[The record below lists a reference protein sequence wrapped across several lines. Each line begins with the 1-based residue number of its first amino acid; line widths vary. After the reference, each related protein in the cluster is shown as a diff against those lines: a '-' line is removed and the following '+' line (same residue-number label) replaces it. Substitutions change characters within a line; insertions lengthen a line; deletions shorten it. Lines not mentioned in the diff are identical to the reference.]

1 MPNRQAE
8 SGRHMTMKFSEH
20 PDRIDVRYVAKLA
33 RMALS
38 DDETTLL
45 QGQLEDILAY
55 VDELKQLDLT
65 GVHLTDINSD
75 AQTTWRE
82 DEPQVGLSRDAAL
95 ANAPLAR
102 HGQFVVPK
110 VVE

>member
-1 MPNRQAE
+1 
-8 SGRHMTMKFSEH
+8 MTMKFSEQ
-20 PDRIDVRYVAKLA
+20 PDRIDVRYVAKLS

-38 DDETTLL
+38 DDEATLL

-55 VDELKQLDLT
+55 VDELKQLDVS
-65 GVHLTDINSD
+65 GVELADMD
-75 AQTTWRE
+75 GEAQTVWRE
-82 DEPQVGLSRDAAL
+82 DEPRAGLSRDAAL

-110 VVE
+110 VIE